1 MPPPKAKVEQ
11 KVPIS
16 SIREPIDPMIPNV
29 PSVVPAEVALA
40 VTTEV
45 PPEMP
50 QMISLG
56 SIPSQPI
63 ISPYVSPVSSF
74 EADIPIESIL
84 PLTPPKVELFRML
97 EILNAKFSENVALQL
112 QKNDNLYRKID
123 KIATNNTLELINQSD
138 RIQNLQQGA
147 DHFQISQAIMNDH
160 MAQRIDAFEQKFD
173 DLSDF

>member
-11 KVPIS
+11 KVSIS

-56 SIPSQPI
+56 SNTQINFKI
-63 ISPYVSPVSSF
+63 K
-74 EADIPIESIL
+74 D
-84 PLTPPKVELFRML
+84 
-97 EILNAKFSENVALQL
+97 L
-112 QKNDNLYRKID
+112 QK
-123 KIATNNTLELINQSD
+123 
-138 RIQNLQQGA
+138 
-147 DHFQISQAIMNDH
+147 
-160 MAQRIDAFEQKFD
+160 
-173 DLSDF
+173 